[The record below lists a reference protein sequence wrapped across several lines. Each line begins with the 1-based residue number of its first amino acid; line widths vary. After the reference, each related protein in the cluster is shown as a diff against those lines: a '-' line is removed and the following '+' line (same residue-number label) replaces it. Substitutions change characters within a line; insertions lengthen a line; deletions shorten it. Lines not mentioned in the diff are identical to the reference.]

1 MKNKTAA
8 IAALTMIVLTAAGTA
23 ACAAPKPEIQEAAA
37 PDFSIADLQGNTL
50 TLSGYEGKVLFINFW
65 ATWCP
70 PCRKEIPDFIEAYK
84 ELKAEGLEI
93 LGVSVDQ
100 TTAGA
105 LLEWVRKTGINYPIA
120 LATPEIVQAY
130 EPGELHS
137 GDDRRRPQRRHSLP
151 PVRAHGQG
159 QARRAFPALQVGR
172 QAGTG
177 RCEDPVPVP

>member
-1 MKNKTAA
+1 MKKKTAA
-8 IAALTMIVLTAAGTA
+8 IAALTMIVLTAAGMA

-50 TLSGYEGKVLFINFW
+50 TLAGYEGKVLFINFW

-93 LGVSVDQ
+93 LGLSVDQ

-130 EPGELHS
+130 EPGEFIPATIVV
-137 GDDRRRPQRRHSLP
+137 DRKGVIRYRQSELMDKDTLVKLFRKW
-151 PVRAHGQG
+151 GQ
-159 QARRAFPALQVGR
+159 
-172 QAGTG
+172 T
-177 RCEDPVPVP
+177 

>member
-1 MKNKTAA
+1 MKNTTAA

-70 PCRKEIPDFIEAYK
+70 PCRKEIPDFIEATR
-84 ELKAEGLEI
+84 ELKGEGLEI
-93 LGVSVDQ
+93 LGISVDQ
-100 TTAGA
+100 MPAEA

-120 LATPEIVQAY
+120 LATPEIVRAY
-130 EPGELHS
+130 EPGEYIPATIVV
-137 GDDRRRPQRRHSLP
+137 DRKGVIRYRQSELMDKDTLVKLFQR
-151 PVRAHGQG
+151 
-159 QARRAFPALQVGR
+159 FK
-172 QAGTG
+172 
-177 RCEDPVPVP
+177 

>member
-1 MKNKTAA
+1 MKNTTAA

-130 EPGELHS
+130 EPGEYIPATIVV
-137 GDDRRRPQRRHSLP
+137 DRKGVIRYRQSELMDKDTLVELFRR
-151 PVRAHGQG
+151 
-159 QARRAFPALQVGR
+159 FK
-172 QAGTG
+172 
-177 RCEDPVPVP
+177 

>member
-1 MKNKTAA
+1 MKNTTAA

-70 PCRKEIPDFIEAYK
+70 PCRKEIPDFIEATR
-84 ELKAEGLEI
+84 ELKGEGLEI
-93 LGVSVDQ
+93 LGISVDQ
-100 TTAGA
+100 MPAEA

-120 LATPEIVQAY
+120 LATPEIVRAY
-130 EPGELHS
+130 EPGEYIPATIVV
-137 GDDRRRPQRRHSLP
+137 DRKGVIRYRQSELMDKDTLVKLFRKW
-151 PVRAHGQG
+151 GQ
-159 QARRAFPALQVGR
+159 
-172 QAGTG
+172 T
-177 RCEDPVPVP
+177 

>member
-8 IAALTMIVLTAAGTA
+8 IAALTTIVLTAAGMA

-50 TLSGYEGKVLFINFW
+50 TLAGYEGKVLVINFW

-93 LGVSVDQ
+93 LGLSVDQ

-120 LATPEIVQAY
+120 LATPEIVKAY
-130 EPGELHS
+130 EPGEFIPATIVI
-137 GDDRRRPQRRHSLP
+137 DRKGVIRYRQSELMDKDTLVKLFRKW
-151 PVRAHGQG
+151 GQ
-159 QARRAFPALQVGR
+159 
-172 QAGTG
+172 T
-177 RCEDPVPVP
+177 

>member
-1 MKNKTAA
+1 MKNTPAA
-8 IAALTMIVLTAAGTA
+8 IAALTMIVMIAAGTA

-50 TLSGYEGKVLFINFW
+50 TLAGYKGKVLFINFW

-93 LGVSVDQ
+93 LGLSVDQ
-100 TTAGA
+100 TTGSA

-130 EPGELHS
+130 EPGEFIPATIVV
-137 GDDRRRPQRRHSLP
+137 DRKGVIRYRQSELMDKDTLIKLFRKW
-151 PVRAHGQG
+151 GQ
-159 QARRAFPALQVGR
+159 
-172 QAGTG
+172 T
-177 RCEDPVPVP
+177 

>member
-1 MKNKTAA
+1 MKKKTAA
-8 IAALTMIVLTAAGTA
+8 IAALTMIVLTAAGMA

-50 TLSGYEGKVLFINFW
+50 TLAGYEGKVLVINFW

-84 ELKAEGLEI
+84 ELKVEGLEI
-93 LGVSVDQ
+93 LGLSVDQ

-120 LATPEIVQAY
+120 LATPEIVKAY
-130 EPGELHS
+130 EPGEFIPATIVI
-137 GDDRRRPQRRHSLP
+137 DRKGVIRYRQSELMDKDTLVKLFRKW
-151 PVRAHGQG
+151 GQ
-159 QARRAFPALQVGR
+159 
-172 QAGTG
+172 T
-177 RCEDPVPVP
+177 

>member
-1 MKNKTAA
+1 MKNTTAA
-8 IAALTMIVLTAAGTA
+8 IAALTLIVLTAAGTA
-23 ACAAPKPEIQEAAA
+23 ACAAPKPESQEAAA

-120 LATPEIVQAY
+120 LATPEMVQAY
-130 EPGELHS
+130 EPGEYIPATIVV
-137 GDDRRRPQRRHSLP
+137 DRKGVIRYRQSELMDKDTLVKLFRKW
-151 PVRAHGQG
+151 GQ
-159 QARRAFPALQVGR
+159 
-172 QAGTG
+172 T
-177 RCEDPVPVP
+177 

>member
-8 IAALTMIVLTAAGTA
+8 IAALTTIVLTAAGMA

-50 TLSGYEGKVLFINFW
+50 TLAGYEGKVLFINFW

-93 LGVSVDQ
+93 LGLSVDQ

-120 LATPEIVQAY
+120 LATPEILRAY
-130 EPGELHS
+130 EPGEFIPATIVV
-137 GDDRRRPQRRHSLP
+137 DRKGVIRYRQSELMDKDTLVKLFRKW
-151 PVRAHGQG
+151 GQ
-159 QARRAFPALQVGR
+159 
-172 QAGTG
+172 T
-177 RCEDPVPVP
+177 

>member
-1 MKNKTAA
+1 MKKKTAA
-8 IAALTMIVLTAAGTA
+8 IAALTMIVLTAAGMA

-50 TLSGYEGKVLFINFW
+50 TLAGYEGKVLFINFW

-93 LGVSVDQ
+93 LGLSVDQ

-120 LATPEIVQAY
+120 LATPEILRAY
-130 EPGELHS
+130 EPGEFIPATIVV
-137 GDDRRRPQRRHSLP
+137 DRKGVIRYRQSELMDKDTLVKLFRKW
-151 PVRAHGQG
+151 GQ
-159 QARRAFPALQVGR
+159 
-172 QAGTG
+172 T
-177 RCEDPVPVP
+177 

>member
-8 IAALTMIVLTAAGTA
+8 IAALTMIVLTAAGMA

-70 PCRKEIPDFIEAYK
+70 PCRKEIPDFIEATK

-93 LGVSVDQ
+93 LGISVDQ
-100 TTAGA
+100 MPAEA

-130 EPGELHS
+130 EPGEFIPATIVV
-137 GDDRRRPQRRHSLP
+137 DRKGVIRYRQSELMDKDTLIKLFRKW
-151 PVRAHGQG
+151 GQ
-159 QARRAFPALQVGR
+159 
-172 QAGTG
+172 T
-177 RCEDPVPVP
+177 

>member
-1 MKNKTAA
+1 MKKKTAA
-8 IAALTMIVLTAAGTA
+8 IAALTMIVLTAAGMA

-50 TLSGYEGKVLFINFW
+50 TLAGYEGKVLVINFW

-93 LGVSVDQ
+93 LGLSVDQ

-120 LATPEIVQAY
+120 LATPEIVKAY
-130 EPGELHS
+130 EPGEFIPATIVI
-137 GDDRRRPQRRHSLP
+137 DRKGVIRYRQSELMDKDTLVKLFRKW
-151 PVRAHGQG
+151 GQ
-159 QARRAFPALQVGR
+159 
-172 QAGTG
+172 T
-177 RCEDPVPVP
+177 

>member
-70 PCRKEIPDFIEAYK
+70 PCRKEIPDFIEATK

-93 LGVSVDQ
+93 LGISVDQ
-100 TTAGA
+100 MPAEA

-120 LATPEIVQAY
+120 LATPEIVTAY
-130 EPGELHS
+130 EPGEFIPATIVI
-137 GDDRRRPQRRHSLP
+137 DRKGVIRYRQSELMDKDTLVKLFRKW
-151 PVRAHGQG
+151 GQ
-159 QARRAFPALQVGR
+159 
-172 QAGTG
+172 T
-177 RCEDPVPVP
+177 

>member
-1 MKNKTAA
+1 MKKKTAA
-8 IAALTMIVLTAAGTA
+8 IAALTMIVLTAAGMA

-50 TLSGYEGKVLFINFW
+50 TLAGYEGKVLVINFW

-93 LGVSVDQ
+93 LGLSVDQ
-100 TTAGA
+100 TTASA

-120 LATPEIVQAY
+120 LATPEIVKAY
-130 EPGELHS
+130 EPGEFIPATIVI
-137 GDDRRRPQRRHSLP
+137 DRKGVIRYRQSELMDKDTLVKLFRKW
-151 PVRAHGQG
+151 GQ
-159 QARRAFPALQVGR
+159 
-172 QAGTG
+172 T
-177 RCEDPVPVP
+177 

>member
-1 MKNKTAA
+1 MKNQTAA

-70 PCRKEIPDFIEAYK
+70 PCRKEIPDFIEATR
-84 ELKAEGLEI
+84 ELKGEGLEI
-93 LGVSVDQ
+93 LGISVDQ
-100 TTAGA
+100 MPAEA

-120 LATPEIVQAY
+120 LATPEIVRAY
-130 EPGELHS
+130 EPGEYIPATIVV
-137 GDDRRRPQRRHSLP
+137 DRKGVIRYRQSELMDKDTLVKLFRKW
-151 PVRAHGQG
+151 GQ
-159 QARRAFPALQVGR
+159 
-172 QAGTG
+172 T
-177 RCEDPVPVP
+177 

>member
-70 PCRKEIPDFIEAYK
+70 PCRKEIPDFIEATR
-84 ELKAEGLEI
+84 ELKGEGLEI
-93 LGVSVDQ
+93 LGISVDQ
-100 TTAGA
+100 MPAEA

-120 LATPEIVQAY
+120 LATPEIVRAY
-130 EPGELHS
+130 EPGEYIPATIVV
-137 GDDRRRPQRRHSLP
+137 DRKGVIRYRQSELMDKDTLVKLFRKW
-151 PVRAHGQG
+151 GQ
-159 QARRAFPALQVGR
+159 
-172 QAGTG
+172 T
-177 RCEDPVPVP
+177 

>member
-1 MKNKTAA
+1 MKNTNAA

-120 LATPEIVQAY
+120 LATPEMVQAY
-130 EPGELHS
+130 EPGEYIPATIVV
-137 GDDRRRPQRRHSLP
+137 DRKGVIRYRQSELMDKDTLVELFRR
-151 PVRAHGQG
+151 
-159 QARRAFPALQVGR
+159 FK
-172 QAGTG
+172 
-177 RCEDPVPVP
+177 

>member
-1 MKNKTAA
+1 MKSKLAA

-70 PCRKEIPDFIEAYK
+70 PCRKEIPDFIEATRD
-84 ELKAEGLEI
+84 LKGEGLEI
-93 LGVSVDQ
+93 LGISVDQ
-100 TTAGA
+100 MPAEA

-120 LATPEIVQAY
+120 LATPEIVRAY
-130 EPGELHS
+130 EPGEYIPATIVV
-137 GDDRRRPQRRHSLP
+137 DRKGVIRYRQSELMDKDTLVKLFRKW
-151 PVRAHGQG
+151 GQ
-159 QARRAFPALQVGR
+159 
-172 QAGTG
+172 T
-177 RCEDPVPVP
+177 

>member
-1 MKNKTAA
+1 MKNTTAA
-8 IAALTMIVLTAAGTA
+8 IAALTLIVLTAAGTA

-120 LATPEIVQAY
+120 LATPEMVQAY
-130 EPGELHS
+130 EPGEYIPATIVV
-137 GDDRRRPQRRHSLP
+137 DRKGVIRYRQSELMDKDTLVELFRR
-151 PVRAHGQG
+151 
-159 QARRAFPALQVGR
+159 FK
-172 QAGTG
+172 
-177 RCEDPVPVP
+177 